1 MGSGTAL
8 NMYKL
13 VLCSFLALAAAA
25 PLEDTAEVA
34 AAKEAFN
41 AAFAAAEAGEHAAL
55 RPDALHPVNTDVQA
69 PQIAASYLDDIEDV
83 AAAKAAFLAAFD
95 DAAAGGLAAKQAP
108 APVHV
113 LPEPTP
119 GCRPCCCSHRCR
131 SRHSLRRSAPRCLPL
146 CHQPPRLCWLRW
158 LPLCRTSPCGGRSS
172 CCCGISCLCF
182 SLQIHPEL
190 LCIKIPLI
198 VRVNPEIKS
207 KLQK

>member
-1 MGSGTAL
+1 MGSSLWRFSGTAL

-13 VLCSFLALAAAA
+13 ALCSFLALAAAA

-113 LPEPTP
+113 LPEP
-119 GCRPCCCSHRCR
+119 
-131 SRHSLRRSAPRCLPL
+131 APLVAAPVAAPIVAAPAIAYAGLHHAAYPYAINHLGYAGYAGYPYHAGVLGYPYAGLPL
-146 CHQPPRLCWLRW
+146 VAAAAPAAA
-158 LPLCRTSPCGGRSS
+158 
-172 CCCGISCLCF
+172 
-182 SLQIHPEL
+182 E
-190 LCIKIPLI
+190 
-198 VRVNPEIKS
+198 
-207 KLQK
+207 

>member
-1 MGSGTAL
+1 
-8 NMYKL
+8 MYKL
-13 VLCSFLALAAAA
+13 ALCSFLALAAAA

-113 LPEPTP
+113 LPEP
-119 GCRPCCCSHRCR
+119 
-131 SRHSLRRSAPRCLPL
+131 APLVAAPAIAYAGLHHAAYPYAINHLGYAGYAGYPYHAGVLGYPYAGLPL
-146 CHQPPRLCWLRW
+146 VAAAAPAAA
-158 LPLCRTSPCGGRSS
+158 
-172 CCCGISCLCF
+172 
-182 SLQIHPEL
+182 E
-190 LCIKIPLI
+190 
-198 VRVNPEIKS
+198 
-207 KLQK
+207 